1 MSDAEADGSVD
12 AARELVE
19 ALTRTIDLA
28 RALAEAGRAIDLA
41 GLDGQVGLLCA
52 KSLDLPRAE
61 GHAIRPRLI
70 ALSGAI
76 EALSRVLRAHAPPP
90 D

>member
-12 AARELVE
+12 AVRELVE

-52 KSLDLPRAE
+52 KSLDLPPDQGRAV
-61 GHAIRPRLI
+61 RPRLI
-70 ALSGAI
+70 ELS
-76 EALSRVLRAHAPPP
+76 EAVATLARVLSEHTEPSG
-90 D
+90 